1 MDLQTSA
8 ENTKDETCEESGN
21 FMEYGNKKDIYGA
34 DDQKRRR
41 GKCDT
46 HRTQQDEMRKGDSK
60 LSKVPCANRC
70 QDRNWKGKST
80 EKSC

>member
-1 MDLQTSA
+1 MDLQTA
-8 ENTKDETCEESGN
+8 AANTKGGTCEESGH

-46 HRTQQDEMRKGDSK
+46 HRAQQEIMRKGDSK
-60 LSKVPCANRC
+60 LSKEHCANRC
-70 QDRNWKGKST
+70 QESNCKGKST
-80 EKSC
+80 DKSC